1 MKILITDGI
10 DKKAKD
16 KLIKSGYEL
25 EEKFYEKEDL
35 MIKIQ
40 QVDAI
45 IVRSATKIDRDII
58 DMAKITNR
66 LKLIVRAGVGLDN
79 IDTSYATKLGI
90 VVKNTPNASS
100 NAVAELVLCEM
111 LVLARNIK
119 IANMKLQKGLWDKKN
134 LKGTEILGK
143 TLGIIG
149 FGRIARHL
157 AHKAKA
163 LGMDVLYTDIVNGGD
178 IDGFKYTDMDTI
190 LKEAD
195 YITLHTPLTEDTKG
209 MFDRHCFKKMK
220 NTAYL
225 INCARG
231 GIVVESDLLDALDK
245 NIIAG
250 ASLDC
255 FVNEPQ
261 PMEEL
266 LKHPLVSVTPHIG
279 AATKEAQERIGDEIV
294 NIFLDHYK
302 LEKNIIL

>member
-1 MKILITDGI
+1 MIFGGTGILQTG
-10 DKKAKD
+10 
-16 KLIKSGYEL
+16 KLRG
-25 EEKFYEKEDL
+25 
-35 MIKIQ
+35 Q
-40 QVDAI
+40 
-45 IVRSATKIDRDII
+45 
-58 DMAKITNR
+58 
-66 LKLIVRAGVGLDN
+66 
-79 IDTSYATKLGI
+79 
-90 VVKNTPNASS
+90 
-100 NAVAELVLCEM
+100 
-111 LVLARNIK
+111 
-119 IANMKLQKGLWDKKN
+119 LQR
-134 LKGTEILGK
+134 
-143 TLGIIG
+143 
-149 FGRIARHL
+149 RIARHL
-157 AHKAKA
+157 AHKAKV